1 LLNSL
6 AELYLSLKKDVRV
19 HKLSIKERIMLV
31 FLKLK
36 LDLTFVALGVLFG
49 NISAPTCKAIF
60 QTTVLVLTEILRNVI
75 VFPSRDEILKNTYS
89 EFFLRLAI
97 GFYMPIFQP
106 PVNFCSD
113 KNIQTIFETKL
124 EDFLNYRID
133 YNLRS

>member
-60 QTTVLVLTEILRNVI
+60 QTTVLVLTEILLYFHPGTKFKKIHTYIHKYIHFKSTTVTLQGNDVRIYLCLHCITVNNNN
-75 VFPSRDEILKNTYS
+75 KN
-89 EFFLRLAI
+89 
-97 GFYMPIFQP
+97 
-106 PVNFCSD
+106 N
-113 KNIQTIFETKL
+113 
-124 EDFLNYRID
+124 
-133 YNLRS
+133 